1 MIITFCSI
9 YKKEMTLFNNNNN
22 NWMKKNMTEFII
34 NYFSSFKG
42 NYNKRVSEDIIT
54 LKKYFSFKVIIKKG
68 NLTLNL
74 ETKEKLKNE
83 LKINTQKDFNLIK
96 NIFISKTI
104 FFGNEIV
111 AFNNLIYYCEILGI
125 KNIYLNSQIYWLIKN
140 DIITDKI
147 HISLISPN
155 NINCNSM
162 IPSVVI
168 LVYSFSQQL

>member
-1 MIITFCSI
+1 
-9 YKKEMTLFNNNNN
+9 
-22 NWMKKNMTEFII
+22 MTEFIM

-83 LKINTQKDFNLIK
+83 LKINTQKNFNLIK

-104 FFGNEIV
+104 FFGN
-111 AFNNLIYYCEILGI
+111 
-125 KNIYLNSQIYWLIKN
+125 
-140 DIITDKI
+140 
-147 HISLISPN
+147 
-155 NINCNSM
+155 
-162 IPSVVI
+162 
-168 LVYSFSQQL
+168 